1 MKIDPFY
8 DINQNEKG
16 FDIDEYVLDN
26 NKLDTLMESMTVQ
39 DEDEGRIELRSKTA
53 VDSKALDSRNSDYN
67 NQIDQGQHSPIEED
81 SKNNDVDLQQAT

>member
-16 FDIDEYVLDN
+16 FDIHEYVLDN

-39 DEDEGRIELRSKTA
+39 DEDEG
-53 VDSKALDSRNSDYN
+53 
-67 NQIDQGQHSPIEED
+67 
-81 SKNNDVDLQQAT
+81 